1 MLSNLITKAARAF
14 GDVFEFGLVEAMQIN
29 AEVIPEAERSSRRII
44 RKIARTHSESDYA
57 EILDEQEV
65 LANIVLGRA
74 VARNEQEA
82 KDVELFTAAIVKK
95 RLNGISDEARIKEE
109 ALNILKLVERERRE
123 CDKSSHVA

>member
-44 RKIARTHSESDYA
+44 RKIARTHYESDYA